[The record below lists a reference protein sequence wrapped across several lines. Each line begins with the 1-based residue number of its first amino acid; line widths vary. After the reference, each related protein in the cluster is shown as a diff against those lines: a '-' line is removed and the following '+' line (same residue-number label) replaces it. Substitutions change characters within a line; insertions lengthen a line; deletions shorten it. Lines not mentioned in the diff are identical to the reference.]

1 MLKRTSF
8 ASCGLLLGLGLALT
22 APAAFAQTTPAA
34 PATPAAS
41 QQSAILAAA
50 AVIPKPKSKAEVKAL
65 QNLQKMSTS
74 DTVTSDQMD
83 AALTGFV
90 TQFPSSEY
98 LGVVASYGLRFYQ
111 TPPHQDYEKSLL
123 YGEQTIQHEPDS
135 VYALATVSTIIAQH
149 INSTD
154 LDYAQ
159 RKAEA
164 AKDANTAIAVANTVG
179 AKING
184 VPFPDSAKAVTRSMA
199 YAALAQLAVKDKD
212 YASAVSSYK
221 EAVQNDP
228 SPYSKASDYFYMA
241 RAQIAWKHYPQ
252 ALDSLN
258 QALQADPSDPNIQAA
273 VASNKK
279 VVAELQK
286 QGGGK

>member
-1 MLKRTSF
+1 MLKRTALFSG
-8 ASCGLLLGLGLALT
+8 SLLLSLGLALA
-22 APAAFAQTTPAA
+22 APAAFAQTTPA
-34 PATPAAS
+34 TPAAPAAS
-41 QQSAILAAA
+41 PQSAILAAA
-50 AVIPKPKSKAEVKAL
+50 AVVPKPKSKAEVKAL

-83 AALTGFV
+83 AALTNFA

-123 YGEQTIQHEPDS
+123 YGEQTIQHEPVS

-149 INSTD
+149 ISSTD

-164 AKDANTAIAVANTVG
+164 EKDANTAVAVANTVG

-184 VPFPDSAKAVTRSMA
+184 VPFPDSAKSVARSMA

-212 YASAVSSYK
+212 YGAAVNDYK
-221 EAVQNDP
+221 QAVQNDP

-241 RAQIAWKHYPQ
+241 RAQIAGKQYAQ

-279 VVAELQK
+279 VVAELEK